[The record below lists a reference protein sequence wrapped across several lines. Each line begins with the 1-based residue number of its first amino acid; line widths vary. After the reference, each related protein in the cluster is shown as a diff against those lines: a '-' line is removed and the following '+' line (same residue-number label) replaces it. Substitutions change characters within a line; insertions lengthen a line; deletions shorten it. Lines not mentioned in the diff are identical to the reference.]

1 MGGYQSVNYIIRYG
15 VISPIDVGKLQ
26 SLIKI
31 KEPTANNDI
40 QILKVER
47 LKKRNGRDWMDSPY
61 QNNIFR

>member
-31 KEPTANNDI
+31 KDPTANNDI